1 MHYAVIAGSPLSSLM
16 FLKSLRLTN
25 FRNYVRLDGTYQR
38 GVTVLHGQNA
48 QGKTNFL
55 EAMYYLSTAS
65 ASHARNDRQ
74 LIHFD
79 AAEDMM
85 PFARVD
91 ARIERN
97 DGTQRVGITITIQS
111 GRLQKHIELNGLKK
125 QVQEYVGEINVVL
138 FLPEDIDLIASG
150 PQLRRRYL
158 DTIISQ
164 VEPRYYRAL
173 QEYEEVV
180 TQRNAQL
187 RALAERGIRDPG
199 DLLEFWDNKLVE
211 EGAYIVLSRQR
222 IVARLDELAG
232 RIHPDL
238 TGYREFLHFVYQPRL
253 ELGYSASHQL
263 SLDMESNLLR
273 EGSFLT
279 LQDVE
284 ARFRQAL
291 KNARNEELG
300 RGMTV
305 IGPHRDDLRF
315 MVNDVDMTL
324 YGSRGQQ
331 RTSALTLKLCEVAL
345 IQEKRGE
352 PPILLLDDVM
362 SELDESRREYM
373 SKVLGEFPQVFI
385 TTADLM
391 NIPKPLLEVAQVLYV
406 EQGRHEGQAENT
418 PM

>member
-1 MHYAVIAGSPLSSLM
+1 MH
-16 FLKSLRLTN
+16 LKSLRLTN
-25 FRNYVRLDGTYQR
+25 FRNYVRLDGSYQR
-38 GVTVLHGQNA
+38 GVTLLHGQNA

-55 EAMYYLSTAS
+55 EAVYYLATAS

-79 AAEDMM
+79 AAEDIL

-91 ARIERN
+91 AQIERA
-97 DGTQRVGITITIQS
+97 DGTQRVSVTISIQS
-111 GRLQKHIELNGLKK
+111 GRLQKNIELNGVKK
-125 QVQEYVGEINVVL
+125 QVQEYIGEINVVL
-138 FLPEDIDLIASG
+138 FLPEDIDLIATG

-164 VEPRYYRAL
+164 IEPRYYRAL
-173 QEYEEVV
+173 QSYEEVLS
-180 TQRNAQL
+180 QRNAQL
-187 RALAERGIRDPG
+187 RALSERGIRDAG
-199 DLLEFWDNKLVE
+199 DLLDFWDEKLVA

-222 IVARLDELAG
+222 VVARLDELAG

-238 TGYREFLHFVYQPRL
+238 TGYLEFLHFAYQPRL
-253 ELGYSASHQL
+253 DLGYSASHQL

-279 LQDVE
+279 LPEVE
-284 ARFRQAL
+284 QRFREAL
-291 KNARNEELG
+291 ANARNEELG

-315 MVNDVDMTL
+315 LVNDVDMTL

-362 SELDESRREYM
+362 SELDESRRTYM
-373 SKVLGEFPQVFI
+373 SKVLEQFPQVFI
-385 TTADLM
+385 TTADLA
-391 NIPKPLLEVAQVLYV
+391 NIPALLIEKAQILEVQ
-406 EQGRHEGQAENT
+406 QGQHDEKEASLG
-418 PM
+418 